1 MTSTENRVMGNQ
13 INPESPAVSVI
24 IPAYRAAKFIATTLD
39 SVFAQTFNNFEAI
52 VINDGSPDTEELERE
67 LAPYSGRIIYLQQK
81 NQGPAAAR
89 NAGVRAAS
97 GQFVAFLDADDY
109 WYPNYLSEQ
118 MRFLARDASLDLVYA
133 DALFIGDSTP
143 PGRTF
148 MEATPSTGEVT
159 FESLLDERCTV
170 ILSGVVARRQVVI
183 EAGLFDENFRYA
195 EDYDLWLRIARR
207 GARLHYQRKVLLCK
221 RRHAESLCADDLK
234 LFENALHVLDK
245 VGRSYDLSASE
256 RDALIRHENK
266 LVAYLKLEYGK
277 IDLSRGHFSAAV
289 EAFQEANEFYRSWK
303 LRWVLFWLRLW
314 PNLLCRIY
322 NYYRPFTLQSRQK

>member
-1 MTSTENRVMGNQ
+1 MTSTKNTVMANQ
-13 INPESPAVSVI
+13 FNTESPAVSII
-24 IPAYRAAKFIATTLD
+24 IPAYRAAKFIATALD
-39 SVFAQTFNNFEAI
+39 SVFAQTFNNFETI
-52 VINDGSPDTEELERE
+52 VINDGSPDTDELERE
-67 LAPYSGRIIYLQQK
+67 LEPYGGRIIYLRQK

-89 NAGVRAAS
+89 NAGLRAAS

-109 WYPNYLSEQ
+109 WYPNYLAGQ
-118 MRFLARDASLDLVYA
+118 MGFLARDPSLDMVYA

-148 MEATPSTGEVT
+148 MEATPSTGKVT

-170 ILSGVVARRQVVI
+170 ILSGVVARRQMVI
-183 EAGLFDENFRYA
+183 DAGLFDENFRYA

-207 GARLHYQRKVLLCK
+207 GAHVSYQRRVLLCK
-221 RRHAESLCADDLK
+221 RRHAESLCADDLQ
-234 LFENALHVLDK
+234 LFENASHVLDK

-256 RDALIRHENK
+256 RDALTRHENK
-266 LVAYLKLEYGK
+266 LIAYLKLEYGK